1 MRGAGAAL
9 YPPRGTRRSGRGGL
23 LSLTPLRAPGN
34 QTLRQRGRLSLNP
47 SACLDLSHPR
57 PPFLRG
63 PPGPPRGTPTRPL
76 GEPGHPTL
84 KPGSLTRPNRALRR
98 TVPLVSPG
106 EIYHWSP
113 LIDLGFVRLVSD
125 FQGEAGVALC
135 PPSALPSRGTPLRTF
150 PRHRSPR
157 IDLGF
162 GCPLESRYIL
172 CGVNYLLEKKKGGL
186 TPDGRPLLRGVF
198 EPTVPAGR
206 RACRVPIGGDA
217 ALPRGRGEH
226 RGYVS
231 FFSFAGPRP
240 LTGLVRGGTGLH
252 RLTPSPAAPLAV
264 LKGFFG
270 FPSRAHCNDPSTGS
284 PTETLLRLLLPQRS
298 SEGLSSVY

>member
-34 QTLRQRGRLSLNP
+34 QTLRQRGRLSLKP
-47 SACLDLSHPR
+47 SARLDLSHPR

-98 TVPLVSPG
+98 TVPLVTPG
-106 EIYHWSP
+106 EIYHWSPLIDLGFGRLASAFQGEPGVSPCPPSALPSRGTPLRSRPRCFPRHWSP

-162 GCPLESRYIL
+162 G
-172 CGVNYLLEKKKGGL
+172 
-186 TPDGRPLLRGVF
+186 RPSA
-198 EPTVPAGR
+198 PAPGT
-206 RACRVPIGGDA
+206 
-217 ALPRGRGEH
+217 PRGRTE
-226 RGYVS
+226 
-231 FFSFAGPRP
+231 
-240 LTGLVRGGTGLH
+240 
-252 RLTPSPAAPLAV
+252 AARV
-264 LKGFFG
+264 G
-270 FPSRAHCNDPSTGS
+270 
-284 PTETLLRLLLPQRS
+284 LLLGRQKLGSRDDFQWIAA
-298 SEGLSSVY
+298 SELLCHAQNPDPESGRLRVI